1 MPVEKT
7 VVLDEHGAMPHN
19 PSKRPA
25 ILRNIVANWGGFV
38 FSVGIGFILAPYV
51 VRHLGNIEYGVW
63 SLVISLTGYLS
74 LLDLGVRGAVTRY
87 VARFHTKAEHQ
98 RSSQVASAAMAIF
111 CATAVIV
118 VALSVLLAT
127 VPLARMK
134 IPPPY
139 LFAARVVLILTGVS
153 TALSLINGV
162 YGGILVALQR
172 FDLTNGTE
180 IAGTGLRSLAIIVA
194 LHHGLGLISLALL
207 NLLFNVARL
216 FVNLVLA
223 RKLYPQV
230 RIRAASV
237 DRQNLR
243 LIFSFSVFSFLLHVG
258 LSLIYASD
266 LVVIGVYLPVSAVA
280 FYVIG
285 ANLVEYT
292 RTLVGGISQTMTP
305 LASSIEAQQ
314 GTQGLQALVLKGSS
328 WATMAVLPVA
338 ATFLIR
344 GSSFIAMWMGAEFAD
359 LSGRVLKILA
369 VTVLFSASAS
379 VGSSVMLGISRHK
392 PLVAIHLA
400 EGLCNLGLSIFLVK
414 RIGIIGV
421 AWGTL
426 LPNLLTSVFFVPWY
440 VRRVL
445 KIYG

>member
-180 IAGTGLRSLAIIVA
+180 IASTGLRSLAIIVV

-426 LPNLLTSVFFVPWY
+426 LPNLLTSVFFVPW
-440 VRRVL
+440 L
-445 KIYG
+445 SG